1 MTEELLAAFEGFKK
15 GLVRHGHRREH
26 GIRSREEKFPSR
38 AV

>member
-26 GIRSREEKFPSR
+26 DVKKP
-38 AV
+38 